1 MKENNSSPRP
11 NYKEQLLMS
20 DQMQFDDIL
29 APKGPTKKKGEGNM
43 DNEDLENESIEEVH
57 QIENDQ

>member
-1 MKENNSSPRP
+1 
-11 NYKEQLLMS
+11 MS

>member
-1 MKENNSSPRP
+1 
-11 NYKEQLLMS
+11 MS

-29 APKGPTKKKGEGNM
+29 APKGLTKKKGEGNM

-57 QIENDQ
+57 QMEYDQ